1 MEGKALTVLS
11 DDKVVGFFLLEDLAK
26 LAVLLTSSSHAIIL
40 FNTFLFPHYETR
52 VYRSLGLTIRVN
64 ST

>member
-26 LAVLLTSSSHAIIL
+26 LAVLLTSSSHAII
-40 FNTFLFPHYETR
+40 
-52 VYRSLGLTIRVN
+52 
-64 ST
+64 